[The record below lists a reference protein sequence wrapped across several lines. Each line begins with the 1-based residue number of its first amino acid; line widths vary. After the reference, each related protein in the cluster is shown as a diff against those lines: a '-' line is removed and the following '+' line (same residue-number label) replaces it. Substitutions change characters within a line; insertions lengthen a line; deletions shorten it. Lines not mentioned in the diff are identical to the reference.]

1 MILEK
6 GWKISISNNRFIS
19 FSSFFLSMKIF
30 TVLVFVI
37 ILASLTQAATI
48 QEADFDV
55 NPESFTLQE
64 KDVIR
69 FQMFNGEHEIMLRE
83 FNPES
88 RSVKFTAF
96 IENAS
101 TPVYIP
107 IFIGQTHA
115 LLDINLDKQDDLKIE
130 ALIVDENA
138 LVVFLTDLNNQ
149 VTGSAVLQE
158 EQDTQQPREASKGW
172 IITIA
177 IVVAGVLL
185 FLAFRK
191 STPPSK
197 QQENNPQDNNQN

>member
-1 MILEK
+1 
-6 GWKISISNNRFIS
+6 
-19 FSSFFLSMKIF
+19 MKIF

-96 IENAS
+96 LENAS